1 MKIDKSDKDLWDI
14 DIDNIL
20 YEIAFSLNVKRIN
33 NLNKKLE
40 KEGNNIRAANC
51 ELSYFIENID
61 KYPDLLNQS
70 KIILRRYKIK
80 KIKENNG

>member
-20 YEIAFSLNVKRIN
+20 YEIAFALNVKRIN
-33 NLNKKLE
+33 NLNKRLE
-40 KEGNNIRAANC
+40 REGNNIRAANC
-51 ELSYFIENID
+51 EFSEFIKNID
-61 KYPDLLNQS
+61 KHPDLLNRS

-80 KIKENNG
+80 KIRKNNG